1 MICWLGKLKY
11 LLGITSEHKHPNAI
25 DKGQLSRY
33 LPCIFNLYASKT
45 KFKSLD
51 WKPYG
56 FYMYAQKAW
65 QAMIQKVLDKAL
77 KFNL

>member
-1 MICWLGKLKY
+1 MLEY

-51 WKPYG
+51 WKPWDFICTESLAIYDP
-56 FYMYAQKAW
+56 KR
-65 QAMIQKVLDKAL
+65 LNKAL
-77 KFNL
+77 KSIYNPILYDEN